1 MCRVA
6 PALLALT
13 IVFAPALA
21 LACPGSAEANSGAH
35 CCGGGSGTAP
45 GLGIGM
51 ILGIGSVALEN
62 VLRKRR

>member
-1 MCRVA
+1 MRRAA

-13 IVFAPALA
+13 LFFVPVIAM
-21 LACPGSAEANSGAH
+21 ACPGAKYDGGGGQ
-35 CCGGGSGTAP
+35 CCGSSGTAP